1 MAIRGEPGLPHCVYF
16 VTFIR
21 HTPEGTGNV
30 EIYPT
35 SLSEAIPTLFILI
48 TISFFMM
55 RLAPGSPFTGE
66 RTLPPEVMANIEAK
80 YHLNDPI
87 STQYFNYLKQLA
99 HGDFGPSFKYKDYSV
114 NDLVASSFPV
124 SANGCCGIHSGRR
137 SRVTAGVIAALRQ
150 NTKWDYAVMGV
161 AMTGVVIPSFVVA
174 PLLVMIFAITLKW
187 LPGGGWNGGALKFM
201 ILPMVALSLAYI
213 ASIARITRGSMIEVL
228 HSNFIRTARAKGLPM
243 RRIIFRHALK
253 PALLPVLS
261 YMGPAFVG
269 IITGSMVIETIYGLP
284 GIGQLFVNG
293 ALNRDYSL
301 VLSLTILVG
310 ALTIL
315 FNAIVDVLYA
325 VIDPKIRY

>member
-1 MAIRGEPGLPHCVYF
+1 MLK
-16 VTFIR
+16 FIFR
-21 HTPEGTGNV
+21 RF
-30 EIYPT
+30 
-35 SLSEAIPTLFILI
+35 LEAIPTLFILV

-80 YHLNDPI
+80 YHLNDPMWK
-87 STQYFNYLKQLA
+87 QYGHYLLQLSK
-99 HGDFGPSFKYKDYSV
+99 GDFGPSFKYKDYSV
-114 NDLVASSFPV
+114 NDLLAASFPV
-124 SANGCCGIHSGRR
+124 SAKLGLAAFVMALVFGIS
-137 SRVTAGVIAALRQ
+137 AGVIAALKQ
-150 NTKWDYAVMGV
+150 NSRWDYLVMTF

-174 PLLVMIFAITLKW
+174 PLLVLIFAISLHW
-187 LPGGGWNGGALKFM
+187 LPGGGWNGGALKYM
-201 ILPMVALSLAYI
+201 LLPMVALSLSYI
-213 ASIARITRGSMIEVL
+213 AGIARITRGSMIEVL

-243 RRIIFRHALK
+243 RRIVWRHALR

-310 ALTIL
+310 TLTIL

>member
-1 MAIRGEPGLPHCVYF
+1 MLK
-16 VTFIR
+16 FILR
-21 HTPEGTGNV
+21 RF
-30 EIYPT
+30 
-35 SLSEAIPTLFILI
+35 LEAIPTLFILV

-66 RTLPPEVMANIEAK
+66 RTLSPEVMANIEAK

-87 STQYFNYLKQLA
+87 WKQYGRYLLQLSK
-99 HGDFGPSFKYKDYSV
+99 GDFGPSFKYKDYSV
-114 NDLVASSFPV
+114 NELVAASFSV
-124 SANGCCGIHSGRR
+124 SAKLGFAAFFMAVVLGVS
-137 SRVTAGVIAALRQ
+137 AGVIAALKQ
-150 NTKWDYAVMGV
+150 NSRWDYVVMTF

-174 PLLVMIFAITLKW
+174 PLLVLIFAISLHW
-187 LPGGGWNGGALKFM
+187 LPGGGWNGGAPKF
-201 ILPMVALSLAYI
+201 ILLPMVALSLYYI
-213 ASIARITRGSMIEVL
+213 AGIARITRGSMIEVL
-228 HSNFIRTARAKGLPM
+228 HSNFIRTARAKGLPLH
-243 RRIIFRHALK
+243 RIVLRHALR

-293 ALNRDYSL
+293 APNRDYSL

-310 ALTIL
+310 TLTIV

>member
-1 MAIRGEPGLPHCVYF
+1 MLK
-16 VTFIR
+16 FILR
-21 HTPEGTGNV
+21 RC
-30 EIYPT
+30 
-35 SLSEAIPTLFILI
+35 LEAIPTLFILI

-87 STQYFNYLKQLA
+87 MTQYFSYLKQLA

-124 SANGCCGIHSGRR
+124 SAKLGAAAFFLAVILGVS
-137 SRVTAGVIAALRQ
+137 AGVIAALKQ
-150 NTKWDYAVMGV
+150 NTKWDYTVMGL

-174 PLLVMIFAITLKW
+174 PLLVMIFAIILHW

-228 HSNFIRTARAKGLPM
+228 HSTLFVLPGE
-243 RRIIFRHALK
+243 RVTYAADHFTPRIKTCSVTR
-253 PALLPVLS
+253 ALLYGARICRHYYRFDGHRNHLW
-261 YMGPAFVG
+261 F
-269 IITGSMVIETIYGLP
+269 TG
-284 GIGQLFVNG
+284 
-293 ALNRDYSL
+293 DW
-301 VLSLTILVG
+301 
-310 ALTIL
+310 
-315 FNAIVDVLYA
+315 AIV
-325 VIDPKIRY
+325 R

>member
-1 MAIRGEPGLPHCVYF
+1 MLK
-16 VTFIR
+16 FILR
-21 HTPEGTGNV
+21 RC
-30 EIYPT
+30 
-35 SLSEAIPTLFILI
+35 LEAIPTLFVLI
-48 TISFFMM
+48 TLSFFMM

-66 RTLPPEVMANIEAK
+66 RNLPPEVMANIEAK

-87 STQYFNYLKQLA
+87 LTQYGHYLVQLA

-114 NDLVASSFPV
+114 NDLVVRAFPV
-124 SANGCCGIHSGRR
+124 SAKLGAAAFLLAVILG
-137 SRVTAGVIAALRQ
+137 VTAGVVAALNQ
-150 NTKWDYAVMGV
+150 NGKWDFTVMGF

-174 PLLVMIFAITLKW
+174 PLLVLVFAIMLQW
-187 LPGGGWNGGALKFM
+187 LPGGGWNGGAPRYL
-201 ILPMVALSLAYI
+201 ILPMVALSLSYI

-243 RRIIFRHALK
+243 RKIILRHALK

-261 YMGPAFVG
+261 YLGPAFVG
-269 IITGSMVIETIYGLP
+269 IITGSMVIETIFGLP

-293 ALNRDYSL
+293 AQNRDYSL

-315 FNAIVDVLYA
+315 FNAIIDVLYA